1 MSKLQTEIGIVSAS
15 WQGLLQNLAILAILV
30 SVWTHWLDWIEGKAK
45 WRREV
50 FGIGLA
56 AAGVILLMQVPLEIR
71 PGVFVDLRGALI
83 ALAGFFGSP
92 LIGIAAGLTAA
103 AYRIHLGGA
112 GAAGGVVSIVACA
125 AVGIGGHL
133 IRRGRVAT
141 MRDVFGFAAATSLAV
156 PTGFLMLPAAIRLP
170 TLVEGAPVI
179 AIMTFLATM
188 VAGLALMEADRR
200 REVSRAN
207 LFYRAIIDSLP
218 EPVNAKDLDGHFL
231 AANPATAR
239 QLGAPDVASVI
250 GKTDFD
256 FHPQDLARR
265 FRADE
270 ERVLAAGEPET
281 IEQEITRQGGARV
294 WSSTLKVP
302 LRDHTGAIVG
312 LLTHNHDVT
321 ERKRLEDEIVE
332 GRRRLSEAMEHM
344 ADGLAMFDKE
354 ARLVL
359 CNEQYRAMF
368 PASADVRVPGARLE
382 DILRASAERG
392 DQTGIPAGAIDTW
405 ISNTVANFAKPGET
419 DLEMR
424 DGRWIRARVRPTADG
439 GSLTLM
445 TDVTR
450 MKKAEAALTDVNER
464 LMNLASEDGLTG
476 LTNRRAYDV
485 ALRHAFAQSRRD
497 GTPLSLLL
505 VDVDHF
511 KAYNDTY
518 GHPAGDN
525 CLRTI
530 ASLLRICLK
539 RPSDVAARY
548 GGEEFAA
555 ILPDTPADGAMQLA
569 ETIRKTALSL
579 GMEHNG
585 ALLGVLTVSIGV
597 ATMDPAGAIAGLE
610 ELTAQTDAALY
621 AAKAAGRNRT
631 IAAAPHQPLAAAG

>member
-1 MSKLQTEIGIVSAS
+1 MPLSAS
-15 WQGLLQNLAILAILV
+15 ADTSFCADG
-30 SVWTHWLDWIEGKAK
+30 
-45 WRREV
+45 WRRCGTSSA
-50 FGIGLA
+50 F
-56 AAGVILLMQVPLEIR
+56 
-71 PGVFVDLRGALI
+71 
-83 ALAGFFGSP
+83 
-92 LIGIAAGLTAA
+92 
-103 AYRIHLGGA
+103 
-112 GAAGGVVSIVACA
+112 
-125 AVGIGGHL
+125 AV
-133 IRRGRVAT
+133 
-141 MRDVFGFAAATSLAV
+141 ATSLAV
-156 PTGFLMLPAAIRLP
+156 PIGFLVLPAAIRLP
-170 TLVEGAPVI
+170 TLIEGGPVI
-179 AIMTFLATM
+179 AVMTFMATM
-188 VAGLALMEADRR
+188 VAGLALMDADRR

-218 EPVNAKDLDGHFL
+218 EPLNAKDLDGHFL

-281 IEQEITRQGGARV
+281 IEQEISRQGGARV

-302 LRDHTGAIVG
+302 LRDRTGAIVG
-312 LLTHNHDVT
+312 LLTHNHDIT
-321 ERKRLEDEIVE
+321 ERKRLEDEIAE
-332 GRRRLSEAMEHM
+332 SRRRLNEAMEHM

-405 ISNTVANFAKPGET
+405 IGNTVANFAKPGET
-419 DLEMR
+419 DLQMR

-445 TDVTR
+445 TDVTQI
-450 MKKAEAALTDVNER
+450 KKAEAALTDVNQR

-476 LTNRRAYDV
+476 LSNRRAFDV
-485 ALRHAFAQSRRD
+485 ALRRAFGQSRRN

-530 ASLLRICLK
+530 GNLLRMTLR

-555 ILPDTPADGAMQLA
+555 ILPDTPEEGAMQLA
-569 ETIRKTALSL
+569 EKLRKSILGL
-579 GMEHNG
+579 GMEHTGTKLG
-585 ALLGVLTVSIGV
+585 AVTVSIGV
-597 ATMDPAGAIAGLE
+597 ATMAAGSLVAHHD
-610 ELTAQTDAALY
+610 ELMARADAALY
-621 AAKAAGRNRT
+621 AAKAGGRNRT
-631 IAAAPHQPLAAAG
+631 IAAEPDQPLAAAG

>member
-1 MSKLQTEIGIVSAS
+1 MSAS
-15 WQGLLQNLAILAILV
+15 WPQLLQNLAILAILV
-30 SVWTHWLDWIEGKAK
+30 AVWTLGVDRIDGKAR
-45 WRREV
+45 WYREAI
-50 FGIGLA
+50 GIGLSA
-56 AAGVILLMQVPLEIR
+56 VGVILLMQAPLEIG

-103 AYRIHLGGA
+103 AYRFHLGGA
-112 GAAGGVVSIVACA
+112 GTVGGIVSIVACA
-125 AVGIGGHL
+125 AVGIGGYL
-133 IRRGRVAT
+133 VRRGRVAT
-141 MRDVFGFAAATSLAV
+141 MRDVLGFAAATALAV
-156 PTGFLMLPAAIRLP
+156 PIGFLMLPAAIRLP
-170 TLVEGAPVI
+170 TLIAGGPVI
-179 AIMTFLATM
+179 AVMTFMATM
-188 VAGLALMEADRR
+188 VAGLALMDADRR

-207 LFYRAIIDSLP
+207 HFYRAIIDSLP
-218 EPVNAKDLDGHFL
+218 EPLNAKDVDGHFL

-239 QLGAPDVASVI
+239 QLGASDVASVI

-256 FHPQDLARR
+256 FHPEELALR

-270 ERVLAAGEPET
+270 ERVLAAGKPET
-281 IEQEITRQGGARV
+281 IEQELSRQGGARV

-302 LRDHTGAIVG
+302 LRDRTGAIVG

-321 ERKRLEDEIVE
+321 ERKRLEVEIAE
-332 GRRRLSEAMEHM
+332 GRRRLNEAMEHM
-344 ADGLAMFDKE
+344 ADGLAMFDKD

-392 DQTGIPAGAIDTW
+392 DETDIPAGAIDMW

-419 DLEMR
+419 DIQVR

-445 TDVTR
+445 TDVTQI
-450 MKKAEAALTDVNER
+450 KAAEAALNDINQR

-555 ILPDTPADGAMQLA
+555 ILPDTPQDGAMQLA

-579 GMEHNG
+579 GTEHKG
-585 ALLGVLTVSIGV
+585 AALGVLTVSIGV
-597 ATMDPAGAIAGLE
+597 ATMDPADAITGLE
-610 ELTAQTDAALY
+610 ELTARTDAALY

-631 IAAAPHQPLAAAG
+631 VAAGRQQMLAATG